1 MRILLDESTPR
12 RIKGWF
18 VGDEV
23 RTVVEMSW
31 GGVKNGRLLRLASDS
46 FEVFVT
52 ADKALEHQ
60 QNLTGLKVGIVVLP
74 TNHWRSLQPYQ
85 TKVLTAVRKVG
96 AGRVLAIAS

>member
-1 MRILLDESTPR
+1 MRILLDESAPKR
-12 RIKGWF
+12 MKQWF
-18 VGDEV
+18 GGDEV
-23 RTVVEMSW
+23 RTAVEMGW

-60 QNLTGLKVGIVVLP
+60 QNLTGMKVGIVVLP

-85 TKVLTAVRKVG
+85 AKVVAAVRKVG
-96 AGRVLAIAS
+96 AGQVLTVLL